1 MVNFTRAAA
10 ALALAAT
17 VSAAPASTTVRA
29 TETTSEITWTVSD
42 FDFHADYIFTTPA
55 HQNSWGYVNFALSS
69 DKTDLVYSCST
80 ASNRLSD
87 FFYGETDYQCTAPEG
102 AAEGS
107 AASFRYNRTDGTL
120 ALKETVV
127 SGDETYTASGSTT
140 IQTTCT
146 DETTGPSPNWEIG
159 QIYIWRKIDCEEV
172 NATVAGT
179 VA

>member
-17 VSAAPASTTVRA
+17 ASAAPASTAVKA
-29 TETTSEITWTVSD
+29 TETTSALTWTVSD

-80 ASNRLSD
+80 ASSRLTD
-87 FFYGETDYQCTAPEG
+87 FFYGETEYQCSAPEG
-102 AAEGS
+102 APEGS
-107 AASFRYNRTDGTL
+107 AASFKYNRTDGTL
-120 ALKETVV
+120 TLKETVV
-127 SGDETYTASGSTT
+127 GDETYTVSGSTT
-140 IQTTCT
+140 VQTTCT
-146 DETTGPSPNWEIG
+146 DETEGPSPNWQIGEI
-159 QIYIWRKIDCEEV
+159 YTWRKVVCEKV
-172 NATVAGT
+172 DATVAGT